1 MSSVKLTV
9 GLEMLSEVRQYEF
22 DSANGILQKLLGN
35 VLASPEEAK
44 YRRIKTSNAKINA
57 LLATRGV
64 RATLIGAGFVE
75 EGAEA
80 LSLPMDA
87 DLANVHAAVDGLA
100 AQSPSRA
107 SADMSSRMADAM
119 RRKQAQEDE
128 ENKRKQMRLNIAEDA
143 DDRKQPGWKAKAAGV
158 KDGRSITGCSD
169 IGAVD
174 NGGG

>member
-22 DSANGILQKLLGN
+22 DAANGILQKLLGN
-35 VLASPEEAK
+35 ERRRPRRP
-44 YRRIKTSNAKINA
+44 RRIKTSNAKINA
-57 LLATRGV
+57 LLATG
-64 RATLIGAGFVE
+64 RAG
-75 EGAEA
+75 
-80 LSLPMDA
+80 DA
-87 DLANVHAAVDGLA
+87 DRRGLRRGGRRGALAADGRSTSLNVHAAVDWLA
-100 AQSPSRA
+100 AQRVPRL
-107 SADMSSRMADAM
+107 RGHELPMADAM